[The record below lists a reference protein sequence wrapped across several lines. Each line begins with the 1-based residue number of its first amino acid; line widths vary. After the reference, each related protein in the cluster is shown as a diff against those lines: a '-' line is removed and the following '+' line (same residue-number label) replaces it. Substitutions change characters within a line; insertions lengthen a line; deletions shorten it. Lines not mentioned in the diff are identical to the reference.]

1 MRIHVDLS
9 IWWKHQNYICYCCR
23 YFDRSARTRDLSIS
37 LIEVLIEFPP
47 SYTFSDN
54 NENVSSP
61 TMRLSIPH
69 PPLCRKRMAR
79 AHGMAVYATVLC
91 YQSFQRLAKVSCSSP
106 AYDLREKAARV
117 WIVSE
122 KRKESILGAVTQ
134 NTGRILGAMEGKVS
148 LVCR

>member
-1 MRIHVDLS
+1 MRIHVDQGT
-9 IWWKHQNYICYCCR
+9 WWKHQNCICCCCR

-37 LIEVLIEFPP
+37 FIEVLIEFPL

-69 PPLCRKRMAR
+69 SPLCRKRKAR
-79 AHGMAVYATVLC
+79 THGIAVYATVLC
-91 YQSFQRLAKVSCSSP
+91 YQSFQRLAKVPCSSP